1 MGKVWTKDAEREQL
15 RKIAELIDET
25 EPGSYIRMSFSGI
38 IAMCEQNIAEDACNN
53 MPDRLEI
60 REKRIAELEAQLR
73 NKDSECGNKILKL
86 EYEIDTLDAETEK
99 LMGQI
104 ADRDLLIESKDRQ
117 IADLRKQAEEWEQ
130 NSHDAGDLYAELE
143 QECAE
148 KDAEIIRLKAE
159 IYDLMRGAK
168 NNG

>member
-53 MPDRLEI
+53 MIDRLEI
-60 REKRIAELEAQLR
+60 REKRIAELEEKLR
-73 NKDSECGNKILKL
+73 MKDAECSAKL
-86 EYEIDTLDAETEK
+86 LRIEHENDALDAETER
-99 LMGQI
+99 LMATI
-104 ADRDLLIESKDRQ
+104 HDRDLIIESKDRQ

-143 QECAE
+143 AECAE
-148 KDAEIIRLKAE
+148 MQNEIIRLKAE
-159 IYDLMRGAK
+159 LYDYMKGVRK
-168 NNG
+168 